1 MRNRSSRSAARVL
14 LAVLL
19 LTLSELALAA
29 VGKVLFVSG
38 PVTLERGGSRTL
50 NKGDTLEA
58 GDVVV
63 TGEKARAQILM
74 ADGAKIALRSG
85 SRFRIDEFALPQAV
99 NAPSQ
104 AAVVSTDGRSVS
116 SLLKGGFR
124 TTTGSVGKV
133 DRNAYEV
140 RTPIGTLGIRGTD
153 YAAVFCAG
161 DCTDVPGM
169 AAGAPIRDGL
179 YLGVYEGSIAFTS
192 GGQVLQLNQGDFVFI
207 PLAGAR
213 PEPLQTPPAFLE
225 EDGAG
230 RITLGSA
237 GGARPAASSA
247 QLDDFNERRSPTG
260 GAEESKDE
268 RKEGSD
274 VSQPVIGTTPNG
286 TPVDLTGGD
295 APRPRGQI
303 SYNLGAPGP
312 VPGFTAVSTS
322 DADTF
327 VRDANGNVTA
337 FAGLFP
343 AGGGASVAAS
353 YQIGTSANTN
363 TGSNAAT
370 GLSWGRWSSGT
381 ATIVA
386 GGTTL
391 NPSLAQQSLHWIA
404 GTPFDLDP
412 VLPVSGTRSYV
423 VVGATSP
430 TDTRGNVG
438 VLGAASLDADF
449 TQQTISTAVVFD
461 LDGRTWFA
469 TGSGGFGGASGNSV
483 SATFTRVEVS
493 GLLLGNGTLSGFF
506 SEPTTGGPTASGF
519 GLSFSLT
526 DSALQLGTASGVI
539 AFQLG
544 AGQPVAPPALQNR
557 DVAFAIL
564 QLPQVPTGTI
574 GTLTNPPGAAYTVD
588 ASFNLTQ
595 LAGILPTD
603 PVDVATY
610 NIGTATLAEG
620 GVDAVTV
627 LRWGR
632 WSGGDITVT
641 GLATGQTFT
650 QSLAQQS
657 LHWIETGNLA
667 APPVMPTSGT
677 ATYILVGSTNP
688 TDALG
693 NVGVL
698 GSATFSADFT
708 AQTVDSALD
717 LTLAGNNWLVSGR
730 GSIGAQANLQPHQFS
745 GAYNGTING
754 TLPAFGSYTGFFS
767 QPGATVPGVPGGAGL
782 SYTLSDGQGV
792 FSATGVAVFRG
803 P

>member
-1 MRNRSSRSAARVL
+1 MRNRSLRSAASVI

-50 NKGDTLEA
+50 NKGDSLEV
-58 GDVVV
+58 GDVVI

-99 NAPSQ
+99 NAPNQ

-213 PEPLQTPPAFLE
+213 PEPLQNPPAFLE

-247 QLDDFNERRSPTG
+247 KLDEFNERRSPTG
-260 GAEESKDE
+260 AAEESKDE

-303 SYNLGAPGP
+303 SYNLGAPGQA
-312 VPGFTAVSTS
+312 PGFDAVATS
-322 DADTF
+322 EADTF
-327 VRDANGNVTA
+327 VRDAAGNVTA
-337 FAGLFP
+337 FEGPFEGAAGAVP
-343 AGGGASVAAS
+343 AT
-353 YQIGTSANTN
+353 YQIGTSTNTN
-363 TGSNAAT
+363 TGSDGAT
-370 GLSWGRWSSGT
+370 GLSWGRWSTGA

-391 NPSLAQQSLHWIA
+391 NPSLALQSLHWIA
-404 GTPFDLDP
+404 GATFDLDP
-412 VLPVSGTRSYV
+412 VLPVSGTATYI
-423 VVGATSP
+423 VVGGTSP
-430 TDTRGNVG
+430 TDTLGNVG
-438 VLGAASLDADF
+438 TLGAAFLAADF
-449 TQQTISTAVVFD
+449 TNSTLTTTLA
-461 LDGRTWFA
+461 LDVNQVNWFA
-469 TGSGGFGGASGNSV
+469 TGNAPLSANSNVFSTNFTTVNLGGVVAGSGSY
-483 SATFTRVEVS
+483 
-493 GLLLGNGTLSGFF
+493 SGFF
-506 SEPTTGGPTASGF
+506 APGAGTAGQPPAGV
-519 GLSFSLT
+519 GLSYTLI
-526 DSALQLGTASGVI
+526 DPQGLLGTVNGAI
-539 AFQLG
+539 AFAQG
-544 AGQPVAPPALQNR
+544 AGQPPPPPLGRR
-557 DVAFAIL
+557 DVTFSIL
-564 QLPQVPTGTI
+564 QLPVS
-574 GTLTNPPGAAYTVD
+574 TLNTEVIENTAADYTLD
-588 ASFNLTQ
+588 AGFNLMRF
-595 LAGILPTD
+595 LGLLPLD
-603 PVDVATY
+603 PSVPASYQINTSTVAESAA
-610 NIGTATLAEG
+610 NSAI
-620 GVDAVTV
+620 VM
-627 LRWGR
+627 RWGR
-632 WSGGDITVT
+632 WAGGDITIT
-641 GLATGQTFT
+641 DAAGTLT

-657 LHWIETGNLA
+657 LHWIETGDQA
-667 APPVMPTSGT
+667 AAPVMPVSGT
-677 ATYILVGSTNP
+677 AVYTLIGSTSP
-688 TDALG
+688 TDTLG

-708 AQTVDSALD
+708 TQTVDSALD
-717 LTLAGNNWLVSGR
+717 LTLAGNNWVMSGR
-730 GSIGAQANLQPHQFS
+730 GSIGAQAGLQPHQFS

-754 TLPAFGSYTGFFS
+754 ALPAFGSYTGFFS
-767 QPGATVPGVPGGAGL
+767 QPGGTTPGVPGGAGL
-782 SYTLSDGQGV
+782 SYTLGDGQGV

>member
-1 MRNRSSRSAARVL
+1 MRNRSLRSAASVI

-50 NKGDTLEA
+50 NKGDSLEV
-58 GDVVV
+58 GDVVI

-99 NAPSQ
+99 NAPNQ

-213 PEPLQTPPAFLE
+213 PEPLQNPPAFLE

-237 GGARPAASSA
+237 AGARPAASSA

-260 GAEESKDE
+260 ATEESKDE

-303 SYNLGAPGP
+303 SYNLGAPGQT
-312 VPGFTAVSTS
+312 PGFDAVATS

-327 VRDANGNVTA
+327 VRDAAGNVTA
-337 FAGLFP
+337 FEGPFEGAAGAVP
-343 AGGGASVAAS
+343 GA
-353 YQIGTSANTN
+353 YQIGTSTNTN
-363 TGSNAAT
+363 TGSDAAT
-370 GLSWGRWSSGT
+370 GLSWGRWNTGA

-404 GTPFDLDP
+404 GATFDLDP
-412 VLPVSGTRSYV
+412 VLPVTGTATYI
-423 VVGATSP
+423 VVGGTSP
-430 TDTRGNVG
+430 TDTLGNVG
-438 VLGAASLDADF
+438 TLGAAFLAADF
-449 TQQTISTAVVFD
+449 TNSTLTTTLA
-461 LDGRTWFA
+461 LDVSQVNWFA
-469 TGSGGFGGASGNSV
+469 TGNAPLSANSNVFSTNFATVNIGGVVAGSGSY
-483 SATFTRVEVS
+483 
-493 GLLLGNGTLSGFF
+493 SGFF
-506 SEPTTGGPTASGF
+506 AQGASTAGQPPAGV
-519 GLSFSLT
+519 GLSYTLI
-526 DSALQLGTASGVI
+526 DPQGLLGTVNGVI
-539 AFQLG
+539 AFVQG
-544 AGQPVAPPALQNR
+544 AGQPPPAPLGRR
-557 DVAFAIL
+557 DVAYAIL
-564 QLPQVPTGTI
+564 QLPVGALNTEVIENTAADY
-574 GTLTNPPGAAYTVD
+574 TLD
-588 ASFNLTQ
+588 AGFNLTRF
-595 LAGILPTD
+595 LGVLPFD
-603 PVDVATY
+603 PPTAASYQINTSTVAESAA
-610 NIGTATLAEG
+610 NSAI
-620 GVDAVTV
+620 VM
-627 LRWGR
+627 RWGR
-632 WSGGDITVT
+632 WSGGDITIT
-641 GLATGQTFT
+641 DAAGTLT

-657 LHWIETGNLA
+657 LHWVETGDQAA
-667 APPVMPTSGT
+667 APVIPVSGT
-677 ATYILVGSTNP
+677 AVYTLIGSTSP
-688 TDALG
+688 TDTLG

-708 AQTVDSALD
+708 TQTVDSALD
-717 LTLAGNNWLVSGR
+717 LTLAGNNWVVTGR
-730 GSIGAQANLQPHQFS
+730 GSIGAQAGLLPHQFA

-754 TLPAFGSYTGFFS
+754 ALPAFGSYTGFFS
-767 QPGATVPGVPGGAGL
+767 QPGGTTPGVPGGAGL
-782 SYTLSDGQGV
+782 SYTLGDGQGV

>member
-1 MRNRSSRSAARVL
+1 MRSRSSRSVVRGV

-19 LTLSELALAA
+19 LTFCELALAA
-29 VGKVLFVSG
+29 AGKVLFVSG

-58 GDVVV
+58 GDVIV

-104 AAVVSTDGRSVS
+104 AAVVSTDGRSVA

-169 AAGAPIRDGL
+169 ATGAPIRDGL
-179 YLGVYEGSIAFTS
+179 YLGVYEGSIAFTG

-213 PEPLQTPPAFLE
+213 PESLQTPPAFLE

-230 RITLGSA
+230 RITVGST

-247 QLDDFNERRSPTG
+247 NLDEFNDRRGPS
-260 GAEESKDE
+260 GAAEGEKDT
-268 RKEGSD
+268 RKEEGE

-286 TPVDLTGGD
+286 TPVDLTGGE

-303 SYNLGAPGP
+303 SYNLGAPGQA
-312 VPGFTAVSTS
+312 PGFDAVSTA

-327 VRDANGNVTA
+327 ARDATGNVTA
-337 FAGLFP
+337 FNGPFEGAAG
-343 AGGGASVAAS
+343 AVAAT

-363 TGSNAAT
+363 VGSDAAT
-370 GLSWGRWSSGT
+370 GLSWGRWNNGT

-404 GTPFDLDP
+404 GTSVDFDP
-412 VLPVSGTRSYV
+412 VLPISGTRSYV

-430 TDTRGNVG
+430 TDTRGHVG
-438 VLGAASLDADF
+438 ALGSASLDANF
-449 TQQTISTAVVFD
+449 TQQTVSAALVLD

-469 TGSGGFGGASGNSV
+469 SGSGGFGGASGSEV
-483 SATFTRVEVS
+483 IGSFTQVEIS
-493 GLLLGNGTLSGFF
+493 GLLPGAGTLSGFF
-506 SEPTTGGPTASGF
+506 TEPVPGGPTASGF
-519 GLSFSLT
+519 GLSYTLT
-526 DSALQLGTASGVI
+526 DAALQLGTTSGVI
-539 AFQLG
+539 AFQQG
-544 AGQPVAPPALQNR
+544 AGQPVPPPVRQNR
-557 DVAFAIL
+557 DVAFGIL
-564 QLPQVPTGTI
+564 QLPQAASTI
-574 GTLTNPPGAAYTVD
+574 GTLTNPAAAYAVD
-588 ASFNLTQ
+588 ANFDLTQ
-595 LAGILPTD
+595 FAGILPTD
-603 PVDVATY
+603 PVDVGTY
-610 NIGTATLAEG
+610 NIGSATLVEG
-620 GVDAVTV
+620 GVDALTV

-632 WSGGDITVT
+632 WSGGNVSVT
-641 GLATGQTFT
+641 GLVSGQTFT
-650 QSLAQQS
+650 VSLAQQS
-657 LHWIETGNLA
+657 LHWIETGDQA
-667 APPVMPTSGT
+667 APPVMPVSGT
-677 ATYILVGSTNP
+677 AVYTLIGNTNP

-698 GSATFSADFT
+698 GSATLSADFT
-708 AQTVDSALD
+708 AQTVDSSLD

-745 GAYNGTING
+745 GAYTGTING
-754 TLPAFGSYTGFFS
+754 ALPAFGGYTGFFS
-767 QPGATVPGVPGGAGL
+767 QPGGTVPGVPGGAGL
-782 SYTLSDGQGV
+782 TYTLSDGQGV

>member
-1 MRNRSSRSAARVL
+1 MRNRSSISAARVVF
-14 LAVLL
+14 AVLL

-29 VGKVLFVSG
+29 AGKVLFVSG
-38 PVTLERGGSRTL
+38 TVTLERGGSRTL
-50 NKGDTLEA
+50 NKGDALEV
-58 GDVVV
+58 GDVIV

-99 NAPSQ
+99 NTPNQ

-153 YAAVFCAG
+153 YAAVFCVG

-169 AAGAPIRDGL
+169 AAGVPIRDGL
-179 YLGVYEGSIAFTS
+179 YLGVYDGSIVFV
-192 GGQVLQLNQGDFVFI
+192 GGGRELPVNMGEFVFI
-207 PLAGAR
+207 PLAGTR

-230 RITLGSA
+230 RISVGSA
-237 GGARPAASSA
+237 GAAGTARPAASSA
-247 QLDDFNERRSPTG
+247 TLDEFNERRSPS
-260 GAEESKDE
+260 GASEEGEDGE

-286 TPVDLTGGD
+286 TPVDLTGGE

-312 VPGFTAVSTS
+312 TPGFDAVSTA
-322 DADTF
+322 DADTY

-337 FAGLFP
+337 FSGLFP
-343 AGGGASVAAS
+343 GATGPVPAT
-353 YQIGTSANTN
+353 YQIGTGVNTN
-363 TGSNAAT
+363 TGSHAAT
-370 GLSWGRWSSGT
+370 GLSWGRWNTGA
-381 ATIVA
+381 ATIVV

-412 VLPVSGTRSYV
+412 VLPVAGTATYI
-423 VVGATSP
+423 VVGGTSP
-430 TDTRGNVG
+430 TDTLGNVG
-438 VLGAASLDADF
+438 TLGAAFLAADF
-449 TQQTISTAVVFD
+449 TNSSVTTTLL
-461 LDGRTWFA
+461 LDVNQVNWFA
-469 TGSGGFGGASGNSV
+469 TGNAPLTANSNVFSTNFATVNLGGVVAGSGSY
-483 SATFTRVEVS
+483 
-493 GLLLGNGTLSGFF
+493 SGFF
-506 SEPTTGGPTASGF
+506 AQGASAAGQPPAGV
-519 GLSFSLT
+519 GLSYTLL
-526 DSALQLGTASGVI
+526 DPQGLLGTVNGVV
-539 AFQLG
+539 ALAQG
-544 AGQPVAPPALQNR
+544 AGQPPAPPLGRR
-557 DVAFAIL
+557 DVAFSIL
-564 QLPQVPTGTI
+564 QLPVGGLTARVVVNAAADY
-574 GTLTNPPGAAYTVD
+574 TLD
-588 ASFNLTQ
+588 AGFNLTRFG
-595 LAGILPTD
+595 GILPLD
-603 PVDVATY
+603 PDAPASYQINTSAVAESAA
-610 NIGTATLAEG
+610 NSAI
-620 GVDAVTV
+620 VM
-627 LRWGR
+627 RWGR
-632 WSGGDITVT
+632 WAGGDITIT
-641 GLATGQTFT
+641 DAAGTLT

-657 LHWIETGNLA
+657 LHWIETGNTTG
-667 APPVMPTSGT
+667 PPVMPTSGT
-677 ATYILVGSTNP
+677 ATYTLVGATSP

-717 LTLAGNNWLVSGR
+717 LTIATNNWVVTGR
-730 GSIGAQANLQPHQFS
+730 GSIGAQAGVLPHQFG

-754 TLPAFGSYTGFFS
+754 TIAAFGSYTGFFS
-767 QPGATVPGVPGGAGL
+767 QPGGTQAGVPGGAGL
-782 SYTLSDGQGV
+782 VYTLTDGQGV